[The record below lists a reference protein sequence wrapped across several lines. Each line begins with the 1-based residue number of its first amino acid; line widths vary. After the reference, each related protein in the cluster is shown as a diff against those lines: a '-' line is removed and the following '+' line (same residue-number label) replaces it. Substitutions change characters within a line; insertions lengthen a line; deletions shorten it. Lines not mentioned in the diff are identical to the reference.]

1 MILISTTCRSRMLG
15 PDFGS
20 NHGSFSDVA
29 GVSFRIE
36 KSAPLRIMR
45 SAPKHREI
53 GFQETAGF
61 GKTAGCLKNQGFWA
75 CRDLPEIRIW
85 ERNSPRNVL
94 GPLLSDLG
102 PLHVYRFDISQG
114 SRFARKQGGSH
125 EKERL
130 QRAL

>member
-1 MILISTTCRSRMLG
+1 
-15 PDFGS
+15 
-20 NHGSFSDVA
+20 
-29 GVSFRIE
+29 
-36 KSAPLRIMR
+36 MR

-61 GKTAGCLKNQGFWA
+61 GKTARCLKIRDSGHVGTCQKYGFGK
-75 CRDLPEIRIW
+75 DIFPETF
-85 ERNSPRNVL
+85 L
-94 GPLLSDLG
+94 GPLLSDLGTDLG